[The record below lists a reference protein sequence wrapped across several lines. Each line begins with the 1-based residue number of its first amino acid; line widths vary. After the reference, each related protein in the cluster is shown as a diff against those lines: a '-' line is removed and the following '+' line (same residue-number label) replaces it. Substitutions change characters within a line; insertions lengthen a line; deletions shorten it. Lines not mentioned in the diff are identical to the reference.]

1 MAGQTDAS
9 MGPQF
14 LRALSRFHPEFKVSF
29 VVGGAQKCGTSAMDT
44 FLRQHP
50 QIGMPRT
57 GKELHFFDD
66 EDNFIRRP
74 NYRAYHAHFRPSAA
88 HRKFGESTPIYM
100 YWESAPVR
108 IWKYNPDMKW
118 IILLRNPVERA
129 YSAWRMEYERK
140 AEPLLFAEAVTHEAE
155 RCSTARP
162 LQHRVFSYLDRGYY
176 AHQVR
181 RLHRVFGP
189 RNCLCLLTEDLA
201 ANHAAT
207 LRKVFTFLEVDP
219 DFTLPAARVFE
230 HTKHSGPDL
239 DLRARLNDLFYYDI
253 RELETLVERDLS
265 AWYA

>member
-1 MAGQTDAS
+1 

-14 LRALSRFHPEFKVSF
+14 LRALFRFHPEFKVSF
-29 VVGGAQKCGTSAMDT
+29 VVGGAQKCGTSAMDA

-66 EDNFIRRP
+66 ENNFSRRP
-74 NYRAYHAHFRPSAA
+74 NYGAYHAHFRPSAA
-88 HRKFGESTPIYM
+88 HRIFGESTPIYM
-100 YWESAPVR
+100 YWESAPAR

-129 YSAWRMEYERK
+129 YSAWRMEHQRG
-140 AEPLLFAEAVTHEAE
+140 ADPFLFAEAITREVE

-181 RLHRVFGP
+181 RLHRLFGP
-189 RNCLCLLTEDLA
+189 RNCLCLLTEDLMS
-201 ANHAAT
+201 NHADT
-207 LRKVFTFLEVDP
+207 LKKIFRFLEVDP
-219 DFTLPAARVFE
+219 GFTLPAPSEFE
-230 HTKHSGPDL
+230 PTKGDGPDP
-239 DLRARLNDLFYYDI
+239 DLGARLTDLFYYDI
-253 RELETLVERDLS
+253 RELESLLNRDLS